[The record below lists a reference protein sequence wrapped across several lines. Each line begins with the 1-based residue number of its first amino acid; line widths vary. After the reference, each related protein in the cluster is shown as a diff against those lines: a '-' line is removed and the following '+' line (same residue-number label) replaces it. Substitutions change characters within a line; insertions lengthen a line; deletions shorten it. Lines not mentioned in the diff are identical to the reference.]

1 MWAIFYSI
9 IGNNEKGL
17 HRCQQ
22 MVNIMRKV
30 KNKYKAL
37 GRNITLEMLCGN
49 KQYKNEITVT
59 KYLCGMVIFRNF

>member
-1 MWAIFYSI
+1 
-9 IGNNEKGL
+9 
-17 HRCQQ
+17 